1 MKMKSLFSFL
11 ISSSLLLLG
20 ISCNNNPQPEE
31 GKEYVKVK
39 KGILLPVPDANDSTK
54 FDYTKVKVTFESDG
68 VYMHTNELM
77 RNAMLSVEFKTPQ
90 YKATLEST
98 EYNSKVGL
106 EFNDMHDGIYVY
118 FAPYSD
124 FRKYTPYWTW
134 DDVEGLR
141 FVYHPESYKP
151 VFISLL
157 DYETYDEYA
166 KARQELG
173 FEYEITIYR
182 DFPNLRILNDPDFES
197 VFKIFRAHTTK

>member
-1 MKMKSLFSFL
+1 MKYFIKFVVA
-11 ISSSLLLLG
+11 SSLLFICL
-20 ISCNNNPQPEE
+20 SCNNNPQPEE
-31 GKEYVKVK
+31 GKEYVKVE

-90 YKATLEST
+90 YKTTFGSK
-98 EYNSKVGL
+98 EYNSRVGL
-106 EFNDMHDGIYVY
+106 DFKDMHDGTYIY

-124 FRKYTPYWTW
+124 FRKYTPDWTW
-134 DDVEGLR
+134 DNVKGLR

-151 VFISLL
+151 VFISPL

-166 KARQELG
+166 KAQQELG

-182 DFPNLRILNDPDFES
+182 DYPDLEILNDPDFDSTFEL
-197 VFKIFRAHTTK
+197 FRAHTTK